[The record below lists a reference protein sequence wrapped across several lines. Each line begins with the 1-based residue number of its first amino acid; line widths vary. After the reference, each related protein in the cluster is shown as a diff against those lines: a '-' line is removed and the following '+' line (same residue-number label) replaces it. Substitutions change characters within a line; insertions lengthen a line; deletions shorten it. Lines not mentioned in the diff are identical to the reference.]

1 MAVSVIFKS
10 FRFAY
15 LFYAEACCS
24 QRNYNLLQ
32 KRRKTCWKITT
43 NALSLKKIF
52 VTGNWDVSWL
62 NKSFANFHSL
72 SRIYSKLNTSII
84 LKQFVLLQRNIH
96 TYLQ

>member
-43 NALSLKKIF
+43 NAL
-52 VTGNWDVSWL
+52 
-62 NKSFANFHSL
+62 
-72 SRIYSKLNTSII
+72 
-84 LKQFVLLQRNIH
+84 
-96 TYLQ
+96 